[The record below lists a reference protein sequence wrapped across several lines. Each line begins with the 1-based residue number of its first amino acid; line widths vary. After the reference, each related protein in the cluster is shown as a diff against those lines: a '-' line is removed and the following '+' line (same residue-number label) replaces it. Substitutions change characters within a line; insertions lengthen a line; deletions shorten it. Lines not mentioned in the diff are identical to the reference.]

1 MSSLRLG
8 LIGLGNIGR
17 HHAGYLLEGQVP
29 RCDLVAVCNPTAAKL
44 EPYAA
49 KGLQTFT
56 DARALFASGAI
67 DAVLIATPHYDH
79 APLGIAALEAG
90 LHVMVEKPIAAHKA
104 DAERLLDCAARHP
117 DRVLAGMFQLRVEPR
132 YAKIRLLLEQGQLG
146 RVQRVTWINT
156 DWFRTETYY
165 ASGGWRATW
174 KGEGG
179 GVLLNQCLHN
189 LDVLSWLFGR
199 PSRVRGFC
207 QFGQWHQ
214 IEVEDQVTA
223 WFEYP
228 DGSTG
233 TFLSSTGEAPGTNR
247 LEIAGSRG
255 RLVLENN
262 RLMFTRNSSDAL
274 EWSRTATVG
283 FSKPDVVDIEHPF
296 TDAPHPHANLLQ
308 NFVAAILD
316 GAPLIAPGRDGI
328 GSVELANAIVFSSLR
343 GETLDLPLS
352 GAAWEQELQ
361 RLISESRFTKQ
372 TRAVATE
379 DFAASFRR

>member
-1 MSSLRLG
+1 MSTLRLG

-17 HHAGYLLEGQVP
+17 HHATYLLEGRVA
-29 RCDLVAVCNPTAAKL
+29 RCKLTAVCNPTPTKL
-44 EPYAA
+44 EPFAA

-56 DARALFASGAI
+56 DPHALIASGAV
-67 DAVLIATPHYDH
+67 DAILIATPHYDH

-104 DAERLLDCAARHP
+104 DAERLLECAGRHP

-132 YAKIRLLLEQGQLG
+132 YARIRSLLEEGQLG
-146 RVQRVTWINT
+146 RIQRVTWINT

-174 KGEGG
+174 RGEGG

-199 PSRVRGFC
+199 PSKVRGFC

-262 RLMFTRNSSDAL
+262 RLTFTRNTADAL

-283 FSKPDVVDIEHPF
+283 FSKPDVWNVEIPF
-296 TDAPHPHANLLQ
+296 TDAPHPHATLVQ
-308 NFVAAILD
+308 NFVSAILD
-316 GAPLIAPGRDGI
+316 GAPLIAPGRDGL
-328 GSVELANAIVFSSLR
+328 GSVELANAIVFSSIR
-343 GETLDLPLS
+343 GETLELPLS
-352 GAAWEQELQ
+352 GAAWEQELK
-361 RLISESRFTKQ
+361 RLITESQFSKQ
-372 TRAVATE
+372 TRTVAAE